1 LHSHGGFARYNDSSE
16 LIEFYSSLLNCQ
28 VVNHG
33 VPESLMDAAM
43 EMNQKFHAL
52 SAEEKAV
59 YKVKDRCSVG
69 YGRLFEAEGTLA
81 DWVDRMNWWSQPDEL
96 KEAQPMLIT
105 NPPGMQ

>member
-1 LHSHGGFARYNDSSE
+1 M
-16 LIEFYSSLLNCQ
+16 
-28 VVNHG
+28 VNHG

-59 YKVKDRCSVG
+59 YKVKDRAGVG
-69 YGRLFEAEGTLA
+69 YGRLFEVEGTLA

-96 KEAQPMLIT
+96 KEAEPMLVT